1 LSPDSNLD
9 KAVADMVVDVV
20 MDTARALRRKCY
32 YESDAALKVGNTL
45 LGKEVWLEFKREKAL

>member
-1 LSPDSNLD
+1 
-9 KAVADMVVDVV
+9 

-32 YESDAALKVGNTL
+32 YESAAALKVGNTV